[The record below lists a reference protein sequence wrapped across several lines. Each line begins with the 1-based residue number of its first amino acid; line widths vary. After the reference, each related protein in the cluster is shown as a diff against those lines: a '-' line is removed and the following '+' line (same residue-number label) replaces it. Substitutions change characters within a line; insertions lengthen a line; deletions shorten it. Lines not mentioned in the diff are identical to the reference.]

1 MYLVDFFK
9 RMARKSN
16 IPVIIYL
23 VLNIFVIAG
32 IVYLMCSGI
41 PMPFWEALL
50 IGLGLYIVSLVI
62 ALSPIGEWILRLQT
76 GCRKIK
82 RAEQLNFIM
91 PIFNEVYQ
99 KAKALDPSISDNVQL
114 YISDDEDPNAFATGR
129 KTVCVTEGM
138 MHMPPEQIKATLG
151 HEFGHLAHK
160 DTDLI
165 LVVSVGNLIVTTFI
179 ILVRLAIDI
188 SHILFGIITIFI
200 GGSEGF
206 LAAIFNTMYHAMIT
220 AIVSGLTW
228 IWTKIGVLLVMK
240 SSRANEFEADEFSF
254 RLGYGPELCAL
265 LDTICGSNPKGLFA
279 NLASSHPDKDDRIAK
294 LQALGAS
301 YGKTYGMGLG
311 NSSYASLPNGNES
324 NENSSNVSFGN
335 AYSPAFG
342 FADANTKKPAQ
353 TPSANNAQY
362 GAASYSGVN
371 ENQNMNTRYGNQNM
385 NAQHSSN
392 PYGNQN
398 MNAQHGSNP
407 YGNQN
412 MNAQYGNS
420 PYGNQNMNAQYG
432 NQNMNAQYGNQG
444 MNTQYGN
451 SPYGN
456 QNMNA
461 QYGSNPYGNQGM
473 NTQYGNSPYGNQNM
487 NAQYGNSPYGNQGM
501 NTQYG
506 NSPYG
511 NQNMNAQYGNQNG
524 YAQYGGAA
532 NGYGNPN
539 GNMQYS
545 NFQYNGPANGNA
557 NYNPYGN
564 AQYGAGYGGN
574 YKNS

>member
-432 NQNMNAQYGNQG
+432 
-444 MNTQYGN
+444 
-451 SPYGN
+451 
-456 QNMNA
+456 
-461 QYGSNPYGNQGM
+461 SNPYGNQGM